1 MAYVICGK
9 FSSIVIILLG
19 SICQMVVCE
28 MPAKAC
34 FKAPISREAL
44 SSGIIGNSNPPANAS
59 DVSVYKSEEFCL
71 FHLNSSYYLTWAQAR
86 DFCAL
91 YNATLPMV
99 RTAYGWQQLRIYIE
113 NRRFWTGFVRTGS
126 SDWTWQSGSDFDGSL
141 ATEDFVK
148 TGNTT
153 GIEWS
158 KSEPSYSY
166 CVENCTMVSYDGNLA
181 DYPCEN
187 VPPWDSC
194 AEPADVVLTVCHRS
208 DIEALIGS
216 AGAVLGVRLIV
227 KTLERRDQPD
237 SDSQQAAE
245 GRKLRKQQRRR
256 AEQEGGQE
264 LGFAS

>member
-1 MAYVICGK
+1 
-9 FSSIVIILLG
+9 
-19 SICQMVVCE
+19 
-28 MPAKAC
+28 

-91 YNATLPMV
+91 YNATLPMM
-99 RTAYGWQQLRIYIE
+99 RTAYGWQRLRIYIE

-126 SDWTWQSGSDFDGSL
+126 SEWTWQSGSDFDGSL

-208 DIEALIGS
+208 DIEVCRYTSNPPAIPTPHDYYIIVGATFAALIGC